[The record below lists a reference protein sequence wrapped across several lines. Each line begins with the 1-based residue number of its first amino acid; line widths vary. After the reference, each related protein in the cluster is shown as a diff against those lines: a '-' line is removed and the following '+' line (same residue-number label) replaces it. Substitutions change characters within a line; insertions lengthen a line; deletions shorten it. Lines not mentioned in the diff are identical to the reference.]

1 MLIPNL
7 PFGYKTRDWWAK
19 AIKQIA
25 ESAASILPS
34 RSSADAGKVLKVDSS
49 GDLEWGTDEA
59 LPSGGNNGDVL
70 TKTVTG
76 PGWFPPAKELPV
88 STAVDAGKALVVD
101 EDGEPEWGT
110 EIASS
115 EGGRVA
121 LTYQSDEENG
131 HQASIELYHDE
142 EEGFA
147 DKPSLY
153 ASAHDSNNDV
163 SISMT
168 TKRGPKMRI
177 GISDGTDDYAPEL
190 SESPTVWTA
199 KSLVTLEK
207 VQEMISEIPASGG
220 NYQRATASTLSGEYG
235 ILEVVT

>member
-34 RSSADAGKVLKVDSS
+34 RSSADAGKVLKVDSD

-59 LPSGGNNGDVL
+59 LPSGGNIGDVL

-88 STAVDAGKALVVD
+88 STAGDAGKALVVD

-110 EIASS
+110 ELSS
-115 EGGRVA
+115 NEGDRVA
-121 LTYQSDEENG
+121 LTYRSDEENG
-131 HQASIELYHDE
+131 HQAAIELYHDE

-153 ASAHDSNNDV
+153 ASAYDSNNDV
-163 SISMT
+163 FLSMS

-190 SESPTVWTA
+190 AESPTVWTN

-207 VQEMISEIPASGG
+207 VQELISEIPASGG
-220 NYQRATASTLSGEYG
+220 NYQRPSSNALNGEYRV
-235 ILEVVT
+235 LEVST